1 MDTLLV
7 TQVETIQVLMSLG
20 LTCNQAKVYLALVQ
34 SGMSKAKTISK
45 ASNVAREDIYRI
57 MPVLQELGLVE
68 KIIDT
73 TSMYVA
79 IPMQEAFKIL
89 IKSRKQVTSDL
100 QARTQTIIQN
110 LNSNNFRTTAEEET
124 QEFILFP
131 IERAVTKR
139 KKMIDNAQKSIN
151 FITSWEKFTQSDLSF
166 AKDLGNALKKR
177 VEIRVIVGKLEDE
190 KSLLSVTK
198 SWREKYSHFRVHWI
212 PSNPDARLMLIDNQ
226 KVLFAKSATSN
237 FEETPFLWST
247 NQSLVSVMKDYFE
260 MMWLTSFETK
270 N

>member
-1 MDTLLV
+1 
-7 TQVETIQVLMSLG
+7 
-20 LTCNQAKVYLALVQ
+20 
-34 SGMSKAKTISK
+34 
-45 ASNVAREDIYRI
+45 
-57 MPVLQELGLVE
+57 
-68 KIIDT
+68 
-73 TSMYVA
+73 
-79 IPMQEAFKIL
+79 MQEAFKIL

-177 VEIRVIVGKLEDE
+177 VEIRVIVGKPEDE
-190 KSLLSVTK
+190 KSLL
-198 SWREKYSHFRVHWI
+198 
-212 PSNPDARLMLIDNQ
+212 
-226 KVLFAKSATSN
+226 
-237 FEETPFLWST
+237 
-247 NQSLVSVMKDYFE
+247 
-260 MMWLTSFETK
+260 
-270 N
+270 